1 MGMPFPLGL
10 RLVHRSSPHL
20 VGWAWGVNGFMTV
33 VGSVASV
40 FVALYLG
47 FNWVLPIAGILYL
60 MGALTAGPL
69 ARECSDA

>member
-1 MGMPFPLGL
+1 
-10 RLVHRSSPHL
+10 
-20 VGWAWGVNGFMTV
+20 MTV

-47 FNWVLPIAGILYL
+47 FNWVLSIAGILYL